1 MPTWKPGQSGNP
13 SGRPRRK
20 AASALFDTDGLA
32 VLDNCQDVIDSILK
46 LMRDEKNIEDA
57 QKENNELFPDVCES
71 RDPED
76 RRQHAEVHTLF
87 GADCEANE

>member
-1 MPTWKPGQSGNP
+1 MPAWKPDQSGNP

-20 AASALFDTDGLA
+20 PVSALFDTDGLA

-57 QKENNELFPDVCES
+57 QKKTTNFSPTFAS
-71 RDPED
+71 REIQTIGDD
-76 RRQHAEVHTLF
+76 TQKYIRFL
-87 GADCEANE
+87 